1 MGEQVNKTR
10 GSINSLKAQIEQV
23 RVSQAVHSLTERNGD
38 AVVDVREE
46 ELRGHLEDEKS
57 RFKQMVGDLR
67 QLKTEIEHLQH
78 LLEKAKVKMQ
88 KDFEIWWAEQG
99 ALIQPP
105 SVVRQAWKTPPV
117 TPASND
123 SIESA
128 RLPISAGIPLDLS
141 HPGELSSPL
150 CVVRPSS
157 SHQRKQKVA
166 MLDDNRR
173 SSRTDIVR
181 ASRDS
186 VMSNE
191 STSHRLDRSSRGTV
205 QTERKGS
212 ESSYL
217 DSTVSSVSDLATKNS
232 QDSNY
237 STSRHL
243 GKGRSHQN
251 RISNHPPSS
260 VQLTGDSRAD
270 ADILAFIKAR
280 QGLIQKG
287 YKKH

>member
-1 MGEQVNKTR
+1 MVLLLTD
-10 GSINSLKAQIEQV
+10 SLKAQIEQV

-150 CVVRPSS
+150 SVVRPSS